1 MTTDIH
7 PIKVTHVITDLETG
21 GAEMMLF
28 NLLSH
33 IDRSFVEAEVVS
45 MTHKGTVGKQIET
58 LGIPVRELGME
69 RGSPNPWYV
78 FRLAA
83 WLRESRPDVVQ
94 TWMYH
99 ANLVGGVAA
108 KLAGGPPVVWGI
120 HASRLESRSS
130 KRLTMWTVKASARLS
145 ASVPARIVCAS
156 RAANQL
162 HVDFGYDRNRMAV
175 IPNGFDLSH
184 FVPDEAARVSV
195 RRELGLADDTILIGM
210 VARIDPQ
217 KDHGNFINAAALLR
231 TRLPDAHYVL
241 CGAGVSAENPWMA
254 ELVRGAGIG
263 ERCHLLGKRHDIPRL
278 TAALDV
284 ATTSSSYGE
293 AFPLVIGEAMACGVP
308 CVVTDV
314 GDSAYI
320 VGQTGRVVSV
330 GDPYA
335 LAMGWLDTVTL
346 PADARRAMGDAAR
359 ERVVSLFSV
368 EEVVAR
374 YQDLYRELL
383 GLEVAGPS
391 PHELPPSAQAGR
403 VECSPYRQRLGG

>member
-1 MTTDIH
+1 
-7 PIKVTHVITDLETG
+7 
-21 GAEMMLF
+21 MMLY

-33 IDRSFVEAEVVS
+33 IDRSLVETEVVS
-45 MTHKGTVGKQIET
+45 MTYKGPVGEQIEA
-58 LGIPVRELGME
+58 LGVPVRELGME

-83 WLRESRPDVVQ
+83 WLRNSRPDIVQ

-99 ANLVGGVAA
+99 ANIVGGFAA
-108 KLAGGPPVVWGI
+108 KLTGGIPVVWGI

-130 KRLTMWTVKASARLS
+130 KRLTMWTVRASARLS
-145 ASVPARIVCAS
+145 ASLPARIVSAS
-156 RAANQL
+156 RSAHRL
-162 HVDFGYDRNRMAV
+162 HAEIGYDRDKMQV
-175 IPNGFDLSH
+175 IPNGFDLDH
-184 FVPDEAARVSV
+184 FAPDAAARISV
-195 RRELGLADDTILIGM
+195 RRELDLADDATLIGM
-210 VARIDPQ
+210 VARVDPQ

-231 TRLPDAHYVL
+231 TRLPDAHFLL
-241 CGAGVSAENPWMA
+241 CGSGVTEANQWMS

-263 ERCHLLGKRHDIPRL
+263 VKCHLLGKRDDIPRL

-293 AFPLVIGEAMACGVP
+293 AFPLVIGEAMASGVP

-320 VGQTGRVVSV
+320 VGETGRVVPV

-335 LAMGWLDTVTL
+335 LAMGWLDIVAK
-346 PADARRAMGDAAR
+346 PADERRAMGEAAR
-359 ERVVSLFSV
+359 ARVVSLFSV
-368 EEVVAR
+368 DDVVSR

-383 GLEVAGPS
+383 GIRAVKKVPLEWQPMARGDDV
-391 PHELPPSAQAGR
+391 R
-403 VECSPYRQRLGG
+403 